1 MPNLEICS
9 LSLNKINSLKDFATQ
24 KKLAELYLRKNLIA
38 DLSETKYLQYCPN
51 LKVLW
56 LWDNPIAD
64 HPLYRQYIIRL
75 LPNLAKLDNA
85 AVTPEEKSEALK
97 MNITESDI
105 INSSPKSQH
114 ASVNIVLM
122 NLLG

>member
-1 MPNLEICS
+1 
-9 LSLNKINSLKDFATQ
+9 
-24 KKLAELYLRKNLIA
+24 
-38 DLSETKYLQYCPN
+38 
-51 LKVLW
+51 
-56 LWDNPIAD
+56 
-64 HPLYRQYIIRL
+64 
-75 LPNLAKLDNA
+75 LAKLDNA